1 MEAAP
6 ASFLKRHRGD
16 LFGGLTA
23 AVVALPLALAFG
35 VASGAGALAGL
46 WGAIFVGFFASIFG
60 GTRHQVSGPT
70 GPMTVVMALIIV
82 QSSGN
87 VSLAF
92 AAVVLAGVIQI
103 LFGLLGIGRYVKLV
117 PQPVVSG
124 FMSGIGVIIIL
135 LQLAPALGYDSPGGA
150 IIVKL
155 AALPPMI
162 AKPNFHA
169 LLLCAIC
176 LAIMIATPKRI
187 AALVPPPLLA
197 ILIGT
202 AAGLLLLRDAPVIG
216 TIPTGLPEI
225 TLPSLTLADV
235 PLLVRFALILA
246 FLGSIDSLLT
256 SLVADSVTR
265 THHDSNRELIGQ
277 GIGNAVAGCFGGIA
291 GAGATMRTLVNIRAG
306 ATGRLSGALHAVVLL
321 LLVLGFGGAA
331 SYIPLAVLAGILL
344 KVGFDIIDWRYL
356 KRIHVVPRAGVVIM
370 MTTLLATVFVDLMTA
385 VAVGIVM
392 AALLFVSRMA
402 DAQMESAKIAFSPE
416 HATDLSPEEAA
427 ILDRAAGRIVLFHIE
442 GPLSFGSARDIARM
456 LQNSP
461 EKDALV
467 VDLSD
472 VPFIDTSASMALEEA
487 IVGLRDI
494 NDTVIL
500 AGMRP
505 RVADTLKKTGV
516 LQLLAPSQIADTRLQ
531 ALEAAEAYIA
541 GNGAP
546 RPS

>member
-1 MEAAP
+1 MEAAHT
-6 ASFLKRHRGD
+6 SLIKQHRGD
-16 LFGGLTA
+16 IFGGLTA
-23 AVVALPLALAFG
+23 AIVALPLALAFG

-46 WGAIFVGFFASIFG
+46 YGAIFVGFFAAVLG

-70 GPMTVVMALIIV
+70 GPMTVVMALIIA
-82 QSSGN
+82 QTSGN
-87 VSLAF
+87 LALAF
-92 AAVVLAGVIQI
+92 AAVILAGGFQI
-103 LFGLLGIGRYVKLV
+103 LFGLFGIGRYVKLV

-124 FMSGIGVIIIL
+124 FMSGIGVIIII
-135 LQLAPALGYDSPGGA
+135 LQLAPALGYDSPAGA
-150 IIVKL
+150 ILVKL
-155 AALPPMI
+155 AAVPPMI
-162 AKPNFHA
+162 AKPNLHA
-169 LLLCAIC
+169 LILCAIC
-176 LAIMIATPKRI
+176 LAIMVATPKRI
-187 AALVPPPLLA
+187 AAAVPPPLLA
-197 ILIGT
+197 ILVGT
-202 AAGLLLLRDAPVIG
+202 ILGVLVLRDAPVIG
-216 TIPTGLPEI
+216 SIPSG
-225 TLPSLTLADV
+225 LPSLTVPTLNLADV
-235 PLLVRFALILA
+235 PLLVRFGLILA

-265 THHDSNRELIGQ
+265 THHNSNRELIGQ
-277 GIGNAVAGCFGGIA
+277 GIGNVIAGAFGGIA

-306 ATGRLSGALHAVVLL
+306 ATTRLAGALHAVVLL
-321 LLVLGFGGAA
+321 LLVLGFGSAA
-331 SYIPLAVLAGILL
+331 SYIPLSVLAGILL

-356 KRIHVVPRAGVVIM
+356 KRVHVVPRPGVIIM
-370 MTTLLATVFVDLMTA
+370 LTTLLATVFVDLMTA

-416 HATDLSPEEAA
+416 HATDLSPEEAE
-427 ILDRAAGRIVLFHIE
+427 ILDRAAGRIVLFHVE

-505 RVADTLKKTGV
+505 RVVDTLKKTGV
-516 LQLLAPSQIADTRLQ
+516 LQLLAPNQVASSRLE
-531 ALEAAEAYIA
+531 ALKAAEAYTTA
-541 GNGAP
+541 NGNAP
-546 RPS
+546 TP